1 MRWVGVGCIL
11 AGMVALCFLS
21 YRLGMSNAKIQV
33 IEKQVEVIKYVEKE
47 RAKIHSKPAAGRIE
61 LLNRMRAGQL

>member
-1 MRWVGVGCIL
+1 MKWVGVGCIL
-11 AGMVALCFLS
+11 AGIVTLCFLS

-47 RAKIHSKPAAGRIE
+47 RAKIHSKPSASRIE
-61 LLNRMRAGQL
+61 LLNRMRADQL